1 MTHRIEV
8 NATTGE
14 TTQVSLTAEEIAQ
27 AAIQYAAWQ
36 VEENIRLVKS
46 AEEEAKQVKF
56 QEWLALSNTPTP
68 ANAP

>member
-1 MTHRIEV
+1 MPHKIIV
-8 NATTGE
+8 NAQTGE
-14 TTQVSLTAEEIAQ
+14 TTQVSLTTEEIAQ

-36 VEENIRLVKS
+36 VEENIRLVKI

-68 ANAP
+68 ADAT